1 MKRTVLIVV
10 TFSLMVAVAGYLLR
24 DSVVG
29 AYNGT
34 DVTVSDVYARMVEI
48 GLLGTFDAVFN
59 SFGKATRFALVGLTM
74 VLVYMGAYALGR
86 RRVPEG
92 AHQTPT
98 SVLSSRVRAL
108 WVVVLSV
115 VTLYIMTNGWSLTE
129 TSLLFGFNVTSGSVF
144 PNLPYRL
151 TETQHLLDYYYWV
164 SWFDFLNEWHPI
176 ALIALGIGVVWS
188 VYKASVTTF
197 DHINH
202 HTDGSVL
209 SIAFMP
215 VVALFALVVALFAP
229 YRISHHVFPA
239 VNCDEDED
247 SQEQFGRYLTV
258 LGFPPAWAERISLWF
273 VLPNSSLNMLM
284 DRHGSY
290 VELIMR
296 KMNQK
301 QS

>member
-1 MKRTVLIVV
+1 MKRTMLIVV
-10 TFSLMVAVAGYLLR
+10 TLSLMLAVAGYLLR

-48 GLLGTFDAVFN
+48 GFLGTFDAVFN
-59 SFGKATRFALVGLTM
+59 SFGKVTRFALVGITM
-74 VLVYMGAYALGR
+74 GLIYAGAYALGR
-86 RRVPEG
+86 RVPEG
-92 AHQTPT
+92 ARQAPKP
-98 SVLSSRVRAL
+98 VMSSRVRAL

-115 VTLYIMTNGWSLTE
+115 VTLYIMTNGWSLAE

-144 PNLPYRL
+144 PSLPYRL
-151 TETQHLLDYYYWV
+151 TETQNLLDYYYWI
-164 SWFDFLNEWHPI
+164 SWFDFLSEWHPI
-176 ALIALGIGVVWS
+176 ALIALGLGVVWS
-188 VYKASVTTF
+188 VYKATIITF

-229 YRISHHVFPA
+229 YRISHQVLPA

-247 SQEQFGRYLTV
+247 SQEQFARYLTV
-258 LGFPPAWAERISLWF
+258 LGLPSAWADRISLWV
-273 VLPNSSLNMLM
+273 VLPNSTLNMLM

-301 QS
+301 

>member
-1 MKRTVLIVV
+1 MKRTMLIVV
-10 TFSLMVAVAGYLLR
+10 TLSLMLAVAGYLLR

-48 GLLGTFDAVFN
+48 GFLGAFDAVFN
-59 SFGKATRFALVGLTM
+59 SFSKVTRFALVGITM
-74 VLVYMGAYALGR
+74 GLIYAGAYALGR
-86 RRVPEG
+86 RVPEG
-92 AHQTPT
+92 ARQTPK
-98 SVLSSRVRAL
+98 SVMSSRVRAL

-144 PNLPYRL
+144 PSLPYRL
-151 TETQHLLDYYYWV
+151 TETQNLLDYYYWI

-176 ALIALGIGVVWS
+176 ALIALGLGVVWS
-188 VYKASVTTF
+188 VYKATVITF

-202 HTDGSVL
+202 HTDGTVL

-229 YRISHHVFPA
+229 YRISHQVLPA

-247 SQEQFGRYLTV
+247 SQEQFARYLTV
-258 LGFPPAWAERISLWF
+258 LGLPSAWADRISLWV
-273 VLPNSSLNMLM
+273 VLPNSTLNMLM

-301 QS
+301 

>member
-1 MKRTVLIVV
+1 MKRTMLIVV
-10 TFSLMVAVAGYLLR
+10 TLSLMLAVAGYLLR

-48 GLLGTFDAVFN
+48 GFLGTFDAVFN
-59 SFGKATRFALVGLTM
+59 SFGKVTRFALVGITM
-74 VLVYMGAYALGR
+74 GLIYAGAYALGR
-86 RRVPEG
+86 RVPEG
-92 AHQTPT
+92 ARQTPK
-98 SVLSSRVRAL
+98 SVMSSRVRAL

-115 VTLYIMTNGWSLTE
+115 VTLYIMTNGWSLAE

-144 PNLPYRL
+144 PSLPYRL
-151 TETQHLLDYYYWV
+151 TETQNLLDYYYWI
-164 SWFDFLNEWHPI
+164 SWFDFLSEWHPI
-176 ALIALGIGVVWS
+176 ALIALGLGVVWS
-188 VYKASVTTF
+188 VYKATVITF

-202 HTDGSVL
+202 HTDGTVL

-229 YRISHHVFPA
+229 YRISHQVFPA

-247 SQEQFGRYLTV
+247 SQEQFARYLTV
-258 LGFPPAWAERISLWF
+258 LGLPSAWADRISLWV
-273 VLPNSSLNMLM
+273 VLPNSTLNMLM

-301 QS
+301 

>member
-1 MKRTVLIVV
+1 MKRTMLIVV
-10 TFSLMVAVAGYLLR
+10 TLSLMLAVAGYLLR

-48 GLLGTFDAVFN
+48 GFLGTFDAVFN
-59 SFGKATRFALVGLTM
+59 SFGKVTRFALVGITM
-74 VLVYMGAYALGR
+74 GLIYAGAYALGR
-86 RRVPEG
+86 RVPEG
-92 AHQTPT
+92 ARQAPK
-98 SVLSSRVRAL
+98 SVMSSRVRAL

-115 VTLYIMTNGWSLTE
+115 VTLYIMTNGWSLAE

-144 PNLPYRL
+144 PSLPYRL
-151 TETQHLLDYYYWV
+151 TETQNLLDYYYWI
-164 SWFDFLNEWHPI
+164 SWFDFLSEWHPI
-176 ALIALGIGVVWS
+176 ALIALGLGVVWS
-188 VYKASVTTF
+188 VYKATVITF

-229 YRISHHVFPA
+229 YRISHQVLPA
-239 VNCDEDED
+239 LNCDEDED
-247 SQEQFGRYLTV
+247 SQEQFARYLTV
-258 LGFPPAWAERISLWF
+258 LGLPSAWADRISLWV
-273 VLPNSSLNMLM
+273 VLPNSTLNMLM

-301 QS
+301 